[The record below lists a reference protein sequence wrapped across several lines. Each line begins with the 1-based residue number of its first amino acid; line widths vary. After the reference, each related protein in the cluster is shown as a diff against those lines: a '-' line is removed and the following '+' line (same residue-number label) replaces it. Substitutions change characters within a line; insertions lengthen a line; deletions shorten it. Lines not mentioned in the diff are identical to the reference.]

1 MTGDADKPDKSDGA
15 IILGWWRANL
25 RPDPDFGLARG
36 LRARLRRATHVV
48 DVLAEPQVIALHDA
62 LGRRHDPVRLAA
74 LASLLA
80 AVERHD
86 GHRIA
91 RALGA
96 GDAPPLSHLRFQRLI
111 RSDGDA
117 LALAL
122 RRALPLVGH
131 ACNVAALGED
141 FLRWDERVRVRWCF
155 DYFGKAPP
163 DAAPAVSETEETA

>member
-1 MTGDADKPDKSDGA
+1 MTGDADKPYKSGGA

-25 RPDPDFGLARG
+25 RPDPDIGPARG
-36 LRARLRRATHVV
+36 LRARLRRAAHVV
-48 DVLAEPQVIALHDA
+48 DVLAEPQVVALHDA

-80 AVERHD
+80 AVERHED
-86 GHRIA
+86 RRIA
-91 RALGA
+91 RAFG
-96 GDAPPLSHLRFQRLI
+96 GDEPHLSHLRFQRLI
-111 RSDGDA
+111 RSDGAA

-141 FLRWDERVRVRWCF
+141 FLKWDERVRVRWCF

-163 DAAPAVSETEETA
+163 DAPAAASETEETA